1 MSLLHSHS
9 SYVVRFE
16 DVTSDKTKIQYMTD
30 GSLLRQALN
39 DRLLTKYSVIIL
51 DEAHERT
58 INTDVLFGL
67 CKSAQA
73 TRKQKGLPP
82 LRIVVMSATMDV
94 DHFSQ
99 YFNHCNV
106 IYLEGRLFPVQVL
119 HAKKNN
125 HNMDYQEVC
134 LFTLFNIHTTTPL
147 SEDVLIFLTGQEE
160 IEALMG
166 TIKDI
171 LKVNFKENKPSDQ
184 SIAVT

>member
-1 MSLLHSHS
+1 MFHS

-16 DVTSDKTKIQYMTD
+16 DATSDQTKIQYMTD

-39 DRLLTKYSVIIL
+39 DRMLTKYSVIVL

-67 CKSAQA
+67 TKAAQA
-73 TRKQKGLPP
+73 KRKEKGLPP

-99 YFNHCNV
+99 YFNKCNV

-125 HNMDYQEVC
+125 HSSNLDYQEIC
-134 LFTLFNIHTTTPL
+134 LYTLFNIHTTAPL
-147 SEDVLIFLTGQEE
+147 NHDVLVFLTGQEE
-160 IEALMG
+160 IEALTA

-171 LKVNFKENKPSDQ
+171 LKVSEFF
-184 SIAVT
+184 SIGLYCINV